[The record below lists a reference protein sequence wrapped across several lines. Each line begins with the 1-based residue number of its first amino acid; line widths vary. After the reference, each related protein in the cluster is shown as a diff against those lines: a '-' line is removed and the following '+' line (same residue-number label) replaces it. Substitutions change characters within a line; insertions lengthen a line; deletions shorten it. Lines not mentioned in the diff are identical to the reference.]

1 MTKKKSCKKGYYYCN
16 TDEKCKKIPK
26 GYHLMPTGYLMKDSD
41 HKEDEKSDDTE
52 GKKKNGNGNGSNGN
66 GNGNGG
72 SDGGSN
78 GGGVSEAWS
87 AKYKKSIDCD
97 NPKGFSQ
104 KAHCRGRKIDEGKD
118 GMSDHE
124 VSMAKGQ
131 VRNSITNLKRVEK
144 VLKTMTDKDDLPA
157 WLQAKITDTE
167 HNTDAAAG
175 YMDEEVITEKRDGK
189 SSKDKGYSLRDW
201 FRGGGWKQTGGKY
214 DGKPCAKQPGQKTK
228 PYCRDADDRAAM
240 SKKERNKRAAKKRR
254 EDPNPNKKGKAKNV
268 RQESFSNWRQD
279 LQEKPGDGYL
289 GPTPIPNPIRLAQD
303 AVDATNRA
311 SAKKVER
318 INKILPGSASMPKHT
333 YFNKGPSAASQ
344 RYLGLQNSYQPEGE
358 VVTER
363 DAWGTGPMDRIKCA
377 DGVCRTPAEIEKLR
391 LEKLKGKVVDKAHYE
406 PEGELVDEGKKDA
419 CYHKVKS
426 RYSVWPSAYASGA
439 LVKCRKV
446 GAKNW
451 GNKSKKKNESY
462 DLSNWRDDFQATEY
476 ESVDII
482 KAEPLQPTQGLGSD
496 MLEAKSKKDRLKEIS
511 AQLKKASAMHAK
523 QSKAVAKCADEL
535 SEAPIVMPGS
545 RISPQSPVGMARSMG
560 GRRAMRAPGG
570 MYSGRPAPVTPVPKP
585 QSAAVTPV
593 TPAKPV
599 TPQPAAATPVTPVKP
614 VTPQPAAATP
624 VTPVKPVTPQPA
636 AATPVTPVKPV
647 QSDASR
653 ALNTGSLEDKQ
664 DAMDI
669 VNNNYASSIDQLAT
683 DMMIR
688 NIKKPTSNPG
698 QAASFTPAA
707 GNNTGSSLNA
717 DQRSARDA
725 RIQSAIN
732 NIADPAARQR
742 AQKRLEDRQARRNLP
757 SGTYQGLLNPNQS
770 RTIGGRTFA
779 PGEKL
784 DPEAE
789 AELRRI
795 SQLAIQQQKKNN
807 PNFKLGDDYQPEGE
821 VLDEKCWKGY
831 EKKGMKTMFGKRY
844 PNCVKKKKTRKEEF
858 EVSEGKYTRG
868 EIYKKG
874 TAPHRDPVAGESY
887 PKETYKKKVPIADEV
902 QLGEKKDPCWDTH
915 KQVGMK
921 KKGNRMVPNCVPKE
935 QVSDWR
941 SELDLQE
948 KKKKNCGCGK
958 DPCETYGK
966 QDVKEDWQKAN
977 RKDKTDGMSQKAVNA
992 YKRENPGSK
1001 LKTAVTGKVKKGSK
1015 DAKRRKSFCSRS
1027 NGQRKMHNIDCS
1039 KTPDKK
1045 ICKAR
1050 RRWKC

>member
-1 MTKKKSCKKGYYYCN
+1 MAKKKSCKKGYYYCN

-72 SDGGSN
+72 SNGGSN

-268 RQESFSNWRQD
+268 RQESYSNWRTELD
-279 LQEKPGDGYL
+279 EGLL
-289 GPTPIPNPIRLAQD
+289 GGLGIAAGLYGAYKVGQH
-303 AVDATNRA
+303 VK
-311 SAKKVER
+311 KKVDKALDNAR
-318 INKILPGSASMPKHT
+318 QNATLNGNPFGA
-333 YFNKGPSAASQ
+333 GARQ
-344 RYLGLQNSYQPEGE
+344 RAIEDGAGVKRGTLDPNMQRLRNSYEPEGDTVSE
-358 VVTER
+358 GDYR
-363 DAWGTGPMDRIKCA
+363 YGSYSTGRYKNLKGELM
-377 DGVCRTPAEIEKLR
+377 TPAQMDAYIKS
-391 LEKLKGKVVDKAHYE
+391 KQSGKKPPVQTDKAHYE

-482 KAEPLQPTQGLGSD
+482 KAEPLQPTKGLGSD

-535 SEAPIVMPGS
+535 DE
-545 RISPQSPVGMARSMG
+545 
-560 GRRAMRAPGG
+560 
-570 MYSGRPAPVTPVPKP
+570 
-585 QSAAVTPV
+585 
-593 TPAKPV
+593 
-599 TPQPAAATPVTPVKP
+599 
-614 VTPQPAAATP
+614 
-624 VTPVKPVTPQPA
+624 
-636 AATPVTPVKPV
+636 
-647 QSDASR
+647 
-653 ALNTGSLEDKQ
+653 
-664 DAMDI
+664 
-669 VNNNYASSIDQLAT
+669 
-683 DMMIR
+683 
-688 NIKKPTSNPG
+688 
-698 QAASFTPAA
+698 
-707 GNNTGSSLNA
+707 
-717 DQRSARDA
+717 
-725 RIQSAIN
+725 
-732 NIADPAARQR
+732 
-742 AQKRLEDRQARRNLP
+742 
-757 SGTYQGLLNPNQS
+757 GTQ
-770 RTIGGRTFA
+770 
-779 PGEKL
+779 
-784 DPEAE
+784 
-789 AELRRI
+789 
-795 SQLAIQQQKKNN
+795 
-807 PNFKLGDDYQPEGE
+807 
-821 VLDEKCWKGY
+821 LDEKCWKGY

-887 PKETYKKKVPIADEV
+887 PKEKYQRKVPIADEV

-915 KQVGMK
+915 EMKGMK

>member
-72 SDGGSN
+72 SNGGSN

-201 FRGGGWKQTGGKY
+201 FKGGGWKQTGGKY

-254 EDPNPNKKGKAKNV
+254 EDPNPNRKGKAKNV
-268 RQESFSNWRQD
+268 TQESYSNWRTELD
-279 LQEKPGDGYL
+279 EGLL
-289 GPTPIPNPIRLAQD
+289 GGLGLAAGLYGAYKVGQH
-303 AVDATNRA
+303 VK
-311 SAKKVER
+311 KKVDKALDNAR
-318 INKILPGSASMPKHT
+318 QNATLNGNPFGA
-333 YFNKGPSAASQ
+333 GARQ
-344 RYLGLQNSYQPEGE
+344 RAIEDGAGVKRGTLDPNMQRLRNSYEPEGDTVSE
-358 VVTER
+358 GDYR
-363 DAWGTGPMDRIKCA
+363 YGSYSTGRYKN
-377 DGVCRTPAEIEKLR
+377 
-391 LEKLKGKVVDKAHYE
+391 LKGELMTPGQMDAYIRSKQSGKKPPVQTDKAHYE

-535 SEAPIVMPGS
+535 DE
-545 RISPQSPVGMARSMG
+545 
-560 GRRAMRAPGG
+560 
-570 MYSGRPAPVTPVPKP
+570 
-585 QSAAVTPV
+585 
-593 TPAKPV
+593 
-599 TPQPAAATPVTPVKP
+599 
-614 VTPQPAAATP
+614 
-624 VTPVKPVTPQPA
+624 
-636 AATPVTPVKPV
+636 
-647 QSDASR
+647 
-653 ALNTGSLEDKQ
+653 
-664 DAMDI
+664 
-669 VNNNYASSIDQLAT
+669 
-683 DMMIR
+683 
-688 NIKKPTSNPG
+688 
-698 QAASFTPAA
+698 
-707 GNNTGSSLNA
+707 
-717 DQRSARDA
+717 
-725 RIQSAIN
+725 
-732 NIADPAARQR
+732 
-742 AQKRLEDRQARRNLP
+742 
-757 SGTYQGLLNPNQS
+757 GTQ
-770 RTIGGRTFA
+770 
-779 PGEKL
+779 
-784 DPEAE
+784 
-789 AELRRI
+789 
-795 SQLAIQQQKKNN
+795 
-807 PNFKLGDDYQPEGE
+807 
-821 VLDEKCWKGY
+821 LDEKCWKGY

-887 PKETYKKKVPIADEV
+887 PKETYKKKVRLADEV

-915 KQVGMK
+915 EMKGMK

-992 YKRENPGSK
+992 YKKENPGSK